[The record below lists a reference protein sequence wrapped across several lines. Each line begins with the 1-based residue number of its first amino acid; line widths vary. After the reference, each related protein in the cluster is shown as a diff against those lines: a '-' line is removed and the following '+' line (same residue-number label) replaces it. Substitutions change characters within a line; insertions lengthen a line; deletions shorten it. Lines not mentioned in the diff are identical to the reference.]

1 MSADTPA
8 PYQLLPPLRSDEL
21 AALEADI
28 RKRGVL
34 VPVEVDENGV
44 ILDGHNRAEIAHRL
58 GLPYQTIVRKFT
70 TEQEKHE
77 HVLKVNLC
85 RRHLDSLQWGIA
97 FQRLLEAKGVRSGRG
112 ARNDT
117 TSTTIAEVAADF
129 GVPLRT
135 AEHRLA
141 QARVFEELPVDD
153 RARVESGEVTLQ
165 QVKREQKEQA
175 RQVHRDANRKLVEE
189 APTVGAALGTAK
201 FSTIL
206 IDPPWDPGDEGEED
220 GEGLYGRGRPAYAT
234 MRLETLTALPVGH
247 YADADAHIYL
257 WITNRS
263 LFKGQV
269 LLDSWGF
276 RYVTCVTWCKPHFG
290 LGSYF
295 RGQTE
300 HVLFGVKGSQPLKR
314 RDVGTWFM
322 ADRGPKGH
330 SSKPPEM
337 YDLIESCSPGPY
349 LELFA
354 RHQRPGWVCW
364 GAEVAT
370 GATLTEGTAP

>member
-8 PYQLLPPLRSDEL
+8 PYQLLPPLRAEEL

-44 ILDGHNRAEIAHRL
+44 ILDGHNRVEIAQRF
-58 GLPYQTIVRKFT
+58 GLPYQTIVREFT
-70 TEQEKHE
+70 TEQERRE

-85 RRHLDSLQWGIA
+85 RRHLGPIQWGIA
-97 FQRLLEAKGVRSGRG
+97 FQRLLEAKGVRTGRG
-112 ARNDT
+112 ARNDA
-117 TSTTIAEVAADF
+117 TSATIADVAEEL
-129 GVPLRT
+129 GVPTRT

-141 QARVFEELPVDD
+141 QARVFEELPADD
-153 RARVESGEVTLQ
+153 RARVEAGEVTLQ

-175 RQVHRDANRKLVEE
+175 RQAHRDVNRKLVEE
-189 APTVGAALGTAK
+189 APSVEAALGAAK

-206 IDPPWDPGDEGEED
+206 IDPPWDPGDEGEDD
-220 GEGLYGRGRPAYAT
+220 GEGLYGRGRPTYAT
-234 MRLETLTALPVGH
+234 LRLESLTALPVGH
-247 YADADAHIYL
+247 YADADAHLYL

-263 LFKGQV
+263 LFKGEI

-276 RYVTCVTWCKPHFG
+276 RYVTCITWCKPYFG

-300 HVLFGVKGSQPLKR
+300 HILFGVKGSQPLKR
-314 RDVGTWFM
+314 RDVGTWFL
-322 ADRGPKGH
+322 ADRGPQGH
-330 SSKPPEM
+330 SSKPIEM

-364 GAEVAT
+364 GAEVTTDAT
-370 GATLTEGTAP
+370 MTEGTAL